1 MTTTPRTAST
11 SDARERK
18 AERLPEVT
26 ADQMRVAEQMISD
39 DAVFARPPADQPPV
53 LPDTSGW
60 VKRAPGDVI
69 EAGTP
74 YVGYMLDGFQVIQ
87 LQHHAGRLVN
97 PGERIW
103 TPPPVPREPWR
114 VISTDRDQPTDAY
127 VNGVPGRY
135 WLEGANV
142 HVLDANGD
150 DCWVC
155 TSEAVTDVELL
166 HTHSPVT
173 QVPVERALI
182 DEAARLVEW
191 WNTDS
196 FDSPPRSGD
205 RTAAEILTELAALAD
220 GAQS

>member
-11 SDARERK
+11 SDARKRIEER
-18 AERLPEVT
+18 RLPEVT
-26 ADQMRVAEQMISD
+26 ADQMRVAEESISD
-39 DAVFARPPADQPPV
+39 AAVFSRPTTDVPPV

-74 YVGYMLDGFQVIQ
+74 YVARHSDGGTYFATDERFV
-87 LQHHAGRLVN
+87 AGSD
-97 PGERIW
+97 PTIW
-103 TPPPVPREPWR
+103 TPPPAPREPWHE
-114 VISTDRDQPTDAY
+114 ISTDRAKPTDAY

-155 TSEAVTDVELL
+155 TSEFVTDVELL
-166 HTHSPVT
+166 HTYDPVT
-173 QVPVERALI
+173 HLPVERALI
-182 DEAARLVEW
+182 DEAALYAE
-191 WNTDS
+191 TTADTL
-196 FDSPPRSGD
+196 
-205 RTAAEILTELAALAD
+205 TAAGFLTASELVRRLAALAD
-220 GAQS
+220 GAES

>member
-1 MTTTPRTAST
+1 MTTTPRTAPT
-11 SDARERK
+11 SAARKRQ
-18 AERLPEVT
+18 AERRELLHSEIGSQPVT
-26 ADQMRVAEQMISD
+26 FQGTEQL
-39 DAVFARPPADQPPV
+39 PV

-74 YVGYMLDGFQVIQ
+74 CVFINEPGGPFEVHFGGLHHEVTVHEDGPF
-87 LQHHAGRLVN
+87 
-97 PGERIW
+97 W
-103 TPPPVPREPWR
+103 TPPPAPREPWR

-155 TSEAVTDVELL
+155 TSEAVTEVELL
-166 HTHSPVT
+166 DTHDPVT
-173 QVPVERALI
+173 HVPVERALI

-196 FDSPPRSGD
+196 FAPPPRSGD